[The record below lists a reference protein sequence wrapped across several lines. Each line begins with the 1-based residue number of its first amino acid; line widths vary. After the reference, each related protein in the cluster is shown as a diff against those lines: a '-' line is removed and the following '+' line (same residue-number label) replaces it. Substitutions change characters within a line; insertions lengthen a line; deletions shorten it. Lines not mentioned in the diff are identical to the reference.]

1 MSRSIRSIACVA
13 SIILFM
19 ASLAFGQSS
28 SGNISGTV
36 RDPNGAGVAGATV
49 EVTNNS
55 TGDKRS
61 VITNDEGDYTVPNL
75 PLGVYT
81 INANASGFALATAKD
96 VSVSVSFTT
105 DTDLTLAP
113 AGASETVTVVGGDAQ
128 TTVNTNDQQLST
140 LISNEKILDLPLL
153 SRDPNALILLAPGT
167 TTSDSRLGGFVVN
180 GQRERSNNFMVDGI
194 DNNDTEVPGG
204 RGGAATPN
212 IDATQEFRVITS
224 NFNAEF
230 GRSTGAVINVV
241 TRGGTNEFHGNA
253 YIYYRSDAFSARDFF
268 DVSGEADPLQR
279 RQFGGSIGGPIK
291 KDRAFFFFN
300 YERDKFDVGQQ
311 VFRVVPSA
319 LARQGILQTGDDLFG
334 TLDIRA
340 NGANNLSGP
349 VFDFLFGA
357 PDGTFSNFG
366 LNPAITALINR
377 VYPLGNSPGE
387 SPLPGV
393 FDAFRFS
400 DVASQ
405 QSHQITTRADARLTD
420 KHNFA
425 ASFNFNKGDFDVLTE
440 SFPGFNDGGIAPFRS
455 FGLSLNLTSIFTP
468 NFINELR
475 VGGNRIEVN
484 FNLPGTGGAPTG
496 AYGEVLTAFSAN
508 GVPNAGQS
516 FGGENGRLIDLLNTG
531 ITSLNTFGIDSQF
544 RYTGTTNVADSLT
557 WIKGNHN
564 FKFGGET
571 RFVYENGAYNFFRK
585 EFLDFDLT
593 QFGFGVVADN
603 EGNLIPTTGIGAS
616 INDYATFLYGLVFN
630 QQQTQYYDK
639 DANRVDQDYRG
650 FRVRDFDVFFQD
662 QWKVRP
668 NLTLNY
674 GMRWEYKGVPFEING
689 QLSNLIGQDPSG
701 ETPAGGFV
709 FQTVGKNS
717 DNPSTPLYNED
728 YNNFAPRVGFA
739 YSPDFKSGFI
749 SRLTG
754 GPGRMS
760 IRGGYGVFYD
770 RIFGNL
776 YRNSSANPPF
786 SNTYNEFPF
795 DVIQNIGR
803 PSTLGPIT
811 AVGDGAELLV
821 NLFPN
826 GGNNSFKQGWATPYT
841 QSWNFGF
848 QRQLGETFLLEA
860 DYLGSKATSLIRA
873 VDAQA
878 ASVLR
883 TNALLGRNVAVNP
896 TNTRQNYLNG
906 VLNTAFGST
915 GANLNIP
922 VGFSTYNAMALR
934 ATKRLSRTWLGEG
947 QFQAAYTWAHSID
960 NAPDPLD
967 AGRGGRVVPRDSS
980 GFGGGLGAERGNSDF
995 DTRHRFVAN
1004 FIYDLPFRSSNGF
1017 VNKIVGDWTVSGIV
1031 TLQSGTPFSV
1041 FSSRDTIGV
1050 GLSQRASYAA
1060 PGQGLAPTAAETE
1073 RPRTQVGPSRS
1084 LFRQPEV
1091 GEIGNVQRNSFYGDG
1106 YTNTDL
1112 SVIKRFTL
1120 KENFRL
1126 RIQADIF
1133 NLFNNV
1139 NLFNPSNAL
1148 AQNGIGSTTFGQ
1160 STAAFPARRMQFAA
1174 RLEF

>member
-1 MSRSIRSIACVA
+1 
-13 SIILFM
+13 
-19 ASLAFGQSS
+19 
-28 SGNISGTV
+28 
-36 RDPNGAGVAGATV
+36 
-49 EVTNNS
+49 
-55 TGDKRS
+55 
-61 VITNDEGDYTVPNL
+61 
-75 PLGVYT
+75 
-81 INANASGFALATAKD
+81 
-96 VSVSVSFTT
+96 
-105 DTDLTLAP
+105 
-113 AGASETVTVVGGDAQ
+113 
-128 TTVNTNDQQLST
+128 
-140 LISNEKILDLPLL
+140 
-153 SRDPNALILLAPGT
+153 
-167 TTSDSRLGGFVVN
+167 
-180 GQRERSNNFMVDGI
+180 
-194 DNNDTEVPGG
+194 
-204 RGGAATPN
+204 
-212 IDATQEFRVITS
+212 
-224 NFNAEF
+224 
-230 GRSTGAVINVV
+230 
-241 TRGGTNEFHGNA
+241 
-253 YIYYRSDAFSARDFF
+253 
-268 DVSGEADPLQR
+268 
-279 RQFGGSIGGPIK
+279 
-291 KDRAFFFFN
+291 
-300 YERDKFDVGQQ
+300 
-311 VFRVVPSA
+311 
-319 LARQGILQTGDDLFG
+319 
-334 TLDIRA
+334 
-340 NGANNLSGP
+340 
-349 VFDFLFGA
+349 
-357 PDGTFSNFG
+357 
-366 LNPAITALINR
+366 
-377 VYPLGNSPGE
+377 E

-405 QSHQITTRADARLTD
+405 QSHQISTRADVRLTE
-420 KHNFA
+420 KHNLA
-425 ASFNFNKGDFDVLTE
+425 GSFNFNKGDFDVLTE

-468 NFINELR
+468 NLINELR
-475 VGGNRIEVN
+475 FGGNRIEVN

-496 AYGEVLTAFSAN
+496 AYGEVISAFNGN
-508 GVPNAGQS
+508 GVPRRGQS
-516 FGGENGRLIDLLNTG
+516 FGGENGGLIDLLNTG

-544 RYTGTTNVADSLT
+544 RYTGTTNLADSFT

-564 FKFGGET
+564 YKFGAET
-571 RFVYENGAYNFFRK
+571 RFIYENGASNFFRK

-603 EGNLIPTTGIGAS
+603 EGNLIPTTGIGAT

-650 FRVRDFDVFFQD
+650 FRVRDLDLFFQD
-662 QWKVRP
+662 TWKVRP
-668 NLTLNY
+668 NLSLNY
-674 GMRWEYKGVPFEING
+674 GLRWEYKAVPYEING
-689 QLSNLIGQDPSG
+689 QLSNLVGQDPSQAA
-701 ETPAGGFV
+701 PAGGFR

-739 YSPDFKSGFI
+739 YSPDFKDGLI
-749 SRLTG
+749 AHLTG

-795 DVIQNIGR
+795 APLQEIAR
-803 PSTLGPIT
+803 PTTLGPIT
-811 AVGDGAELLV
+811 SVGNGAELAV

-826 GGNNSFKQGWATPYT
+826 PGNNMFKQGWATPYT

-848 QRQLGETFLLEA
+848 QRQLGETFLVEA
-860 DYLGSKATSLIRA
+860 DYMGSKATSLIRA
-873 VDAQA
+873 LDAQA
-878 ASVLR
+878 TSVLR
-883 TNALLGRNVAVNP
+883 ANALLGRNRAINP
-896 TNTRQNYLNG
+896 TNTRANYLNG
-906 VLNTAFGST
+906 TLNTAFGQ
-915 GANLNIP
+915 GAAIINIP

-934 ATKRLSRTWLGEG
+934 ATKRLARTFLGEG
-947 QFQAAYTWAHSID
+947 QFQAAYTWSHSID

-967 AGRGGRVVPRDSS
+967 AGRGSRVVPRDSS

-1004 FIYDLPFRSSNGF
+1004 FIYDLPFRSSNSF
-1017 VNKIVGDWTVSGIV
+1017 VNKIVGEWTVSGIV

-1041 FSSRDTIGV
+1041 FSSRDSVGV

-1060 PGQGLAPTAAETE
+1060 PGQGLAPTASESE
-1073 RPRTQVGPSRS
+1073 RARTQVGPSRS
-1084 LFRQPEV
+1084 LFRQPNV

-1106 YTNTDL
+1106 YTNTDI

-1120 KENFRL
+1120 REGVRFRV
-1126 RIQADIF
+1126 QADLF